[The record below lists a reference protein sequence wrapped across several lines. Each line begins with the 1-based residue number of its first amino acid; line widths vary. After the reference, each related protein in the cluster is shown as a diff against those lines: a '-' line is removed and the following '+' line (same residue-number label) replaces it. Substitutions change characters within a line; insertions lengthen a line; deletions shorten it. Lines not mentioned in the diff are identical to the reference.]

1 MGSMMIHTR
10 NLVAAAALLL
20 AAGGLVACGDD
31 ESGASSGGS
40 GGGMSVSVLEP
51 AAGADVKV
59 PFTVKVDSSV
69 PLGPSESGRH
79 HVHIWFDEDE
89 ENYLIVESD
98 TTQVNAA
105 PTGEHVM
112 HVSLRNANHSA
123 AGVEA
128 TTRVVVGEGESVPG
142 GEETGGPGYG
152 Y

>member
-1 MGSMMIHTR
+1 MHIR
-10 NLVAAAALLL
+10 NIAAAAALTL

-31 ESGASSGGS
+31 GSAGS
-40 GGGMSVSVLEP
+40 GGAGGGMTVSVLEP
-51 AAGADVKV
+51 SAGADVRV

-69 PLGPSESGRH
+69 PLGPSESGKH
-79 HVHIWFDEDE
+79 HVHVWFDGDED
-89 ENYLIVESD
+89 NYVIVESD
-98 TTQVNAA
+98 TTQINAA

-128 TTRVVVGEGESVPG
+128 TTRVVVAEGESVPG

>member
-1 MGSMMIHTR
+1 MRASTMMWTR
-10 NLVAAAALLL
+10 GAAAAAVLLL
-20 AAGGLVACGDD
+20 AAGGLAACGGD
-31 ESGASSGGS
+31 EGTDSGGSGS
-40 GGGMSVSVLEP
+40 GGGMTLTVLEP
-51 AAGADVKV
+51 AAGADVAV

-79 HVHIWFDEDE
+79 HVHIWFDGDE

-98 TTQVNAA
+98 TTQVAAA

-128 TTRVVVGEGESVPG
+128 TTRLVVAEGGDMPS
-142 GEETGGPGYG
+142 GPGDG